1 MQLRM
6 PMRRRNSDAGPD
18 AVWPRGVHPA
28 LTPPARLAEDA
39 GMPLVHAFVRLSILF
54 FFAAVAPAEE
64 GVKDL
69 AAELPRIKPLAPE
82 EALSSFAIA
91 SGFRIELA
99 ACEPEVVDPV
109 AAAFDEDGRLFV
121 AEMRDYPFSLD
132 AGNMTRSDE
141 ARTQPSGRVR
151 LLEDRDGD
159 GRFEKGEVFAD
170 GFHWP
175 TAVAVW
181 KGGVFVA
188 SAPDIL
194 YLRDEDR
201 DGRADSR
208 DVVWTGFGRGNVQAL
223 LNNLKWGID
232 NYLYGAGGGNEGEI
246 TPGRL
251 LHTGAA
257 VRISIRGRD
266 FRFKPGSSGFGEFDA
281 IPAGGQFGL
290 SFNEWGDRFV
300 CSNSNHLR
308 HAVLPG
314 RALDR
319 RSAAAGRAAVAD
331 IAEDGPA
338 ARVFRRSPPEPWRVV
353 RTRWRAAAPD
363 AKSRYIPTELVPVGF
378 FTSASGVTI
387 YRGDAFPS
395 EFRGNAF
402 VGDVGGNLVHRKIL
416 ERRGPTF
423 AARRPESEATS
434 EFLTSTDTWF
444 RPVNFAEGPDG
455 CLYILDMYRETIE
468 HPFSIPD
475 SIKKHLSLTSGN
487 DRGRIWRI
495 APVGFQHPPP
505 RKLSGSSD
513 GELVDLLRHGN
524 AWHRETGQRLII
536 DPRRAKGAR
545 EGVEKALI
553 RLAGDREA
561 PPLGRIHA
569 LSTLSGLDRLQWR
582 EIAEGLKDSDPRVRE
597 HAVQLA
603 ASDREKRPE
612 TLAALQPLAADGDSR
627 VRFQLALA
635 LGDFEGDVPVPA
647 LAALAAGAKGD
658 AWIETAV
665 LSASAGREVALLER
679 LPKENTV
686 LVRPLAET
694 SKEEKRLVAWIAIAL
709 REKRTESA
717 LRAFAGWGD
726 GRSRTAGPLSKVLED
741 PPNGWKPIAEDLK
754 PLRDAAI
761 GSLRAE
767 TIGMKLLGIEAFAH
781 LPFSD
786 AESTLPGLIDAR
798 EPPSVQLAAVRA
810 LSAHPGPAV
819 GRLLVAAWTRASPDV
834 RRELL
839 EAIFNRPERY
849 PALLDAVEEGEIPAR
864 SVSTER
870 RKQLY
875 ARTDPPTRARALS
888 LLGVEPAS
896 DRREAIESMRGAL
909 KLEGEVER
917 GRVVYRRACATCHRL
932 AGEGHA
938 VGPDL
943 ESVRDRTPEALLDQ
957 ILDPSRELLPAYS
970 TFFVQ
975 TRDGR
980 ALTGLVATENE
991 TTMTLRRA
999 EGVEE
1004 LVLRSGIRE
1013 VQDTGLS
1020 LMPEGLEQELR
1031 PQDLAD
1037 VIALLRGG
1045 GGAK

>member
-1 MQLRM
+1 MTFLRS
-6 PMRRRNSDAGPD
+6 RS
-18 AVWPRGVHPA
+18 PR
-28 LTPPARLAEDA
+28 LTVVLLLAWA
-39 GMPLVHAFVRLSILF
+39 SP
-54 FFAAVAPAEE
+54 APAEE
-64 GVKDL
+64 DSKDL
-69 AAELPRIKPLAPE
+69 AAELPRIKPLEPE
-82 EALSSFAIA
+82 EALHSFRIA
-91 SGFRIELA
+91 AGFRIELA
-99 ACEPEVVDPV
+99 ASEPEVVDPV
-109 AAAFDEDGRLFV
+109 AAAFDEDERLFV
-121 AEMRDYPFSLD
+121 VEMRDYPFSLD
-132 AGNMTRSDE
+132 AGGMTRSEE

-159 GRFEKGEVFAD
+159 GRFEKSEVFAD

-188 SAPDIL
+188 AAPDIF
-194 YLRDEDR
+194 YLRDEDG

-208 DVVWTGFGRGNVQAL
+208 TVVWRGFGRRNVQAL

-232 NYLYGAGGGNEGEI
+232 NYLYGAGGGNDGEI
-246 TPGRL
+246 TPGGL
-251 LHTGAA
+251 LVSDADLR
-257 VRISIRGRD
+257 VSIRGRD
-266 FRFKPGSSGFGEFDA
+266 FRFKPGKSGFGDFDA
-281 IPAGGQFGL
+281 IPGGGQFGL

-308 HAVLPG
+308 HVVLPG

-319 RSAAAGRAAVAD
+319 SPAVAGRSALAD
-331 IAEDGPA
+331 VAEDGPA

-416 ERRGPTF
+416 EPRGATF
-423 AARRPESEATS
+423 VAHRPEGEATS

-455 CLYILDMYRETIE
+455 CLFVLDMYRESIE

-495 APVGFQHPPP
+495 APAGFRRRPA
-505 RKLSGSSD
+505 RKLSVSTGE
-513 GELVDLLRHGN
+513 ELVNLLRHEN
-524 AWHRETGQRLII
+524 AWHRETAQRLII
-536 DPRRAKGAR
+536 DPRRASGGRAS
-545 EGVEKALI
+545 VEKALI
-553 RLAGDREA
+553 RLAGDSGS

-569 LSTLSGLDRLQWR
+569 LWTLEGLDRLQWR
-582 EIAEGLKDSDPRVRE
+582 EVAKALKDPDPRVRE
-597 HAVQLA
+597 HAIQLA
-603 ASDREKRPE
+603 AANREREPE
-612 TLAALQPLAADGDSR
+612 ALAALLPLAADDDAR

-635 LGDFEGDVPVPA
+635 LGEFEGEGPLPT
-647 LAALAAGAKGD
+647 LAALVAGAKGD

-665 LSASAGREVALLER
+665 LSAAAEREVALLEW
-679 LPKENTV
+679 LPKENV
-686 LVRPLAET
+686 NLVRPLAEMAGH
-694 SKEEKRLVAWIAIAL
+694 EKRLVAWIASAL

-726 GRSRTAGPLSKVLED
+726 GRSRTAGPLSKVLEN
-741 PPNGWKPIAEDLK
+741 PPENWKPLAESLK
-754 PLRDAAI
+754 PLGEAAKA
-761 GSLRAE
+761 SLSGK
-767 TIGMKLLGIEAFAH
+767 TIGEKLLGIEAFAH
-781 LPFSD
+781 LPYSE
-786 AESTLPGLIDAR
+786 AENALPGLIDAR

-810 LSAHPGPAV
+810 LSAHPRPAV
-819 GRLLVAAWTRASPDV
+819 GRLLVAAWSRASPDV

-864 SVSTER
+864 SVSSDR
-870 RKQLY
+870 RKQLF
-875 ARTDPPTRARALS
+875 ARTDPPTRERALR

-896 DRREAIESMRGAL
+896 GRREAIESMRGAL
-909 KLEGEVER
+909 KLDGDAER
-917 GRVVYRRACATCHRL
+917 GRVLYRRACATCHRL
-932 AGEGHA
+932 AGEGHG

-970 TFFVQ
+970 AFFVQ

-980 ALTGLVATENE
+980 ALTGLVAAENE
-991 TTMTLRRA
+991 TSLTLRRA

-1004 LVLRSGIRE
+1004 LVLRRSIRE
-1013 VQDTGLS
+1013 VRDTGLS
-1020 LMPEGLEQELR
+1020 LMPEGLEQDLR

-1037 VIALLRGG
+1037 VIALLRGA